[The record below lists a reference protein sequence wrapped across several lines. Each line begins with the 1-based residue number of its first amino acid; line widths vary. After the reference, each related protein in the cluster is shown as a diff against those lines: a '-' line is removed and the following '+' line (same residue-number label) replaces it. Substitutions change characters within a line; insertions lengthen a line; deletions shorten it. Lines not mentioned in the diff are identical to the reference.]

1 MSRREIF
8 ARRAMV
14 DQARECLRFSEKL
27 NILEY
32 LTLKSSSVLLLF
44 FFFFW
49 LVISNVKLGVL
60 LTIYH
65 SNNEIFLLSCL
76 AMESWTVACF
86 AWQGRKGCV
95 TADILAEI
103 AEEKSCT
110 SFREMLSFSC
120 IHIYFPKSRYDCK

>member
-1 MSRREIF
+1 ME
-8 ARRAMV
+8 
-14 DQARECLRFSEKL
+14 
-27 NILEY
+27 
-32 LTLKSSSVLLLF
+32 
-44 FFFFW
+44 
-49 LVISNVKLGVL
+49 LGVL

-103 AEEKSCT
+103 AEEKSFT